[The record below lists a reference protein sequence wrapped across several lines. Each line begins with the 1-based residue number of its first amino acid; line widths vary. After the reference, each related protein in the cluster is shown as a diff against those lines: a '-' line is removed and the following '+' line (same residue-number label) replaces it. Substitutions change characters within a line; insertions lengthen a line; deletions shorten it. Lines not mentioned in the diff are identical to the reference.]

1 VNVPHSPTTGG
12 AIHQRQVIAD
22 TLEAIGEGEANGTAG
37 PVWYAAEQGIVTP
50 TRGRCQHKLL
60 TNPVWHAAE
69 RGILALFRDR
79 CQHELLAAVPDRLKT
94 VFRLSSKSDY
104 RLSAWTLGRR
114 P

>member
-1 VNVPHSPTTGG
+1 VRRTGRLALSGVPRS
-12 AIHQRQVIAD
+12 
-22 TLEAIGEGEANGTAG
+22 GELWPWVATAAG
-37 PVWYAAEQGIVTP
+37 MASALKWPVWHAAEQGIVTP

-69 RGILALFRDR
+69 RGIMALLRDR
-79 CQHELLAAVPDRLKT
+79 CQHELLAAVSDRLKT
-94 VFRLSSKSDY
+94 VFSLSSKDDY